1 MFSIADKI
9 LSWSEVWA
17 LLLPLSI
24 LIFHRTQPTSL
35 KPVIVYLCL
44 ALAINLMIDIVMS
57 MNVGTSV
64 FTASNNP
71 YYNLHSIVRFTCFA
85 VYFIKMPHQH
95 YSKIKWFLVF
105 VFIVFVIVNFI
116 FFENFF
122 NYDYFSEGLLTTES
136 FLLLVFC
143 MIYYLAEL
151 RYEKGEVFKG
161 PDFWIV
167 TGLAVYVV
175 VNFFVFLFYLPMI
188 EENRDLAI
196 NIWNVHNIAFIIFC
210 IFVARAF
217 YVPSRNKYT
226 V

>member
-17 LLLPLSI
+17 ILLPFAI
-24 LIFHRTQPTSL
+24 LIIHRNQPASL
-35 KPVIVYLCL
+35 KPVIVYLFL
-44 ALAINLMIDIVMS
+44 ALAINLFIDIVMS
-57 MNVGTSV
+57 MNVDAGFV
-64 FTASNNP
+64 TASNNP
-71 YYNLHSIVRFTCFA
+71 YYNLHSIVRFICFA

-95 YSKIKWFLVF
+95 YSKIKWLLVF
-105 VFIVFVIVNFI
+105 VFCAFVILNFL
-116 FFENFF
+116 FFENFL
-122 NYDYFSEGLLTTES
+122 NYDYFSDSLLTTES
-136 FLLLVFC
+136 FLLLVYC
-143 MIYYLAEL
+143 LIYYLAEL
-151 RYEKGEVFKG
+151 RYEEDEVFKG

-175 VNFFVFLFYLPMI
+175 VNFFVFLFYLPML

-210 IFVARAF
+210 IFIAKAF
-217 YVPSRNKYT
+217 YVPSRNKHT